1 MFFKI
6 FNSTE
11 VSKIGYLHYIYE
23 TYFVVKNAVFVEDR
37 RAQCQTSEIPDQT
50 QGQT

>member
-1 MFFKI
+1 MPVTQKVF
-6 FNSTE
+6 
-11 VSKIGYLHYIYE
+11 E
-23 TYFVVKNAVFVEDR
+23 TFVCEASVEDR